1 MLQNL
6 DDLLVTEGT
15 CEVFD
20 LRARCNRRRS
30 CASTTDFFAASIFL
44 MAHIPIRREGFVGQH
59 LVIVPPPVRQQALS
73 HPLLSGLL
81 VTDAGYFPA
90 AAGHRAERPQGAAT
104 HIIIV
109 CLHGR
114 GWVRIEPKRIEL
126 SAGEL
131 VWIPADTPHAY
142 GSAHDD
148 PWTIVWVHFCG
159 STAGSW
165 RSEINWAESDID
177 TFHFGSRAAPTLGLD
192 EVYSTLERGYSFHH
206 LLAARIALE
215 HSLSSLLELSR
226 ISGAE
231 RSAGERTANV
241 RKLIIASPARN
252 YRLAELAESAG
263 LSVPHFTNLFKKQ
276 CGFAPID
283 FVLRQRIR
291 LGCKLLD
298 TTTATIGSI
307 AEQVGFKDPYYFSRC
322 FTKIMGAS
330 PREYRNSVKG

>member
-1 MLQNL
+1 
-6 DDLLVTEGT
+6 
-15 CEVFD
+15 
-20 LRARCNRRRS
+20 
-30 CASTTDFFAASIFL
+30 

-90 AAGHRAERPQGAAT
+90 AAGHRAERPQGSAT

-131 VWIPADTPHAY
+131 VWIPADTPHTY

-159 STAGSW
+159 ANAAAW
-165 RSEINWAESDID
+165 RAEINWAESDID

-192 EVYSTLERGYSFHH
+192 EVYATLERGYSFHH

-283 FVLRQRIR
+283 FFIHLRMFRA
-291 LGCKLLD
+291 CVLLD
-298 TTTATIGSI
+298 RTPLSVKEI
-307 AEQVGFKDPYYFSRC
+307 AWELGYEDAFYFSRL
-322 FTKIMGAS
+322 FKSVSDLAPSDYRFLPSRM
-330 PREYRNSVKG
+330 REDIRTGVLPGICAELGLRLTAGPWERVSGLGILR